1 MAHLLEVN
9 HVTKTYPGFTLEDLS
24 FSLDAGFIMG
34 FIGPNG
40 SGKTTTIKAI
50 MNLIRIDRGEIKV
63 FGQDH
68 IQAEKTIKERIGFVY
83 DENHFYED
91 LSILEMKRIIAPF
104 YRQWDDGLFAKYVS
118 RFELPLRK
126 TIKSLSRGMQMKFSL
141 ALALS
146 HQADFII
153 MDEPTAGLDPVF
165 RSELLDILYDLM
177 QEEKKGILF
186 STHITSDLDRIADY
200 ITFIHQ
206 GKLVFSDSKDV
217 ILDAYAV
224 VKGGKNILNAD
235 NRSLFTGIRENQF
248 GFEALTN
255 GKDAVRKA
263 FRDQVVLERAALE
276 DIMLYTVRGNHN
288 V

>member
-1 MAHLLEVN
+1 
-9 HVTKTYPGFTLEDLS
+9 
-24 FSLDAGFIMG
+24 MG

-50 MNLIRIDRGEIKV
+50 MNLIRIDQGEIKV

-68 IQAEKTIKERIGFVY
+68 IQAEKNIKERIGFVY

-91 LSILEMKRIIAPF
+91 LTILEMKHIIAPF
-104 YRQWDDGLFAKYVS
+104 YRQWDDDLFAKYTGA
-118 RFELPLRK
+118 FELPLRK
-126 TIKSLSRGMQMKFSL
+126 KIKSLSRGMQMKFSL
-141 ALALS
+141 AVALS

-206 GKLVFSDSKDV
+206 GKLVFSGNKDV

-224 VKGGKNILNAD
+224 VKGGRNILNAD
-235 NRSLFTGIRENQF
+235 NHGLFAGIRENQF

-255 GKDAVRKA
+255 RKDAVRKA
-263 FRDQVVLERAALE
+263 FRDQVVLERANLE
-276 DIMLYTVRGNHN
+276 DIMLYTVRGNHH